1 MATESQR
8 KMDKPK
14 SGYFQLQQ
22 AVEVST
28 TFAKH
33 GVEFMFIGK
42 SGAIL
47 LGYPSTTQDVD
58 LFPKKSKENGERILA
73 AISELGFAT
82 SSEIEEK
89 ILNGADFV
97 QLKNGP
103 FDLDLVFAPDG
114 IENFET
120 ARARMTVID
129 GFPVANIGDIIA
141 SKKASGREKDLVD
154 LPLLEDF
161 KEEFEKH
168 QRGELKSS
176 LEIAMEKINK
186 TENDQ
191 I

>member
-1 MATESQR
+1 
-8 KMDKPK
+8 MDKPK

-22 AVEVST
+22 AVEVSS

-58 LFPKKSKENGERILA
+58 LFPKKSPENGKRILA
-73 AISELGFAT
+73 AIDELGFE
-82 SSEIEEK
+82 SSIEITEK
-89 ILNGADFV
+89 ILRGADFV

-114 IENFET
+114 IESFE
-120 ARARMTVID
+120 AASKRMTLID
-129 GFPVANIGDIIA
+129 GFPVANIRDIIS

-161 KEEFEKH
+161 REEFEKR
-168 QRGELKSS
+168 QRGELRSS
-176 LEIAMEKINK
+176 LQIALDRIEKDEK
-186 TENDQ
+186 
-191 I
+191 